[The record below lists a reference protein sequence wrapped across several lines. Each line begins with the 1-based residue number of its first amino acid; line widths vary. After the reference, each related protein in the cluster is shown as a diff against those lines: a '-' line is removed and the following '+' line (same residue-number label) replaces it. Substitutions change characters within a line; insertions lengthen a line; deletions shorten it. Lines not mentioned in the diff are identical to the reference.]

1 MRRKRSKS
9 NQAGAG
15 NSARDQEGG
24 KQTQVGEVRIIAGKW
39 RGRKIPVADSQG
51 LRPTTDRTKETLFN
65 WLIPYLNYETR
76 CLDLFAGSGSLTFEA
91 LSRGAKSITSVE
103 KQTGIVKKLK
113 DVSITLGA
121 GDESLSIVNDDFES
135 FLSSCQS
142 TFDLVF
148 LDPPFAMG
156 LLPKALDGLIE
167 NQLLAPEAILYVEY
181 ETSLKLTT
189 SSEFEELKTKQTKQV
204 VSKLLRFRG

>member
-1 MRRKRSKS
+1 MRHNRSKS
-9 NQAGAG
+9 TKAQTAKPSRDSRTAGQG
-15 NSARDQEGG
+15 
-24 KQTQVGEVRIIAGKW
+24 QVGEVRIIAGKW
-39 RGRKIPVADSQG
+39 RGRKIPVADSHG

-65 WLIPYLNYETR
+65 WLIPYLNVETR

-91 LSRGAKSITSVE
+91 LSRGAKSVTTIE
-103 KQTGIVKKLK
+103 KQSGIVKKLK
-113 DVSITLGA
+113 DVSATLGVE
-121 GDESLSIVNDDFES
+121 DKSLSIINDDFES

-156 LLPKALDGLIE
+156 LLPKALDGLVK
-167 NQLLAPEAILYVEY
+167 NQLLAPEAIIYVEY
-181 ETSLKLTT
+181 ETSLNLIA
-189 SSEFEELKTKQTKQV
+189 SSEFEEIKTKQTKQV